1 MKVTILSHFPLGSTH
16 VVPLWSKYIENMVVR
31 LLTYYFMKIA
41 LKLYLQMNKTNKKCL
56 LHQYNVIK
64 SKQEKDRREK
74 ALNIQ
79 HF

>member
-1 MKVTILSHFPLGSTH
+1 
-16 VVPLWSKYIENMVVR
+16 
-31 LLTYYFMKIA
+31 MKIA

-56 LHQYNVIK
+56 LHHYNVIK